1 MVIYSYM
8 KKKLLYITTCMAL
21 FALVFAGCARKESPD
36 NRTLVKLS
44 NRVITLK
51 EFKARIAKLPPYY
64 RDVVEK
70 NKKRYLDE
78 IIMETLLYE
87 EAVRSGA
94 DRDKEV
100 KEVIADAKKKIVMA
114 KYVKSEVEDNVK
126 VTDAETKQYYEYNKD
141 KFKTPEL
148 RRASHILVATEKDA
162 QDILDALSKGASFEE
177 LAKTRSMD
185 ATASR
190 GGDIGY
196 FKQGQL
202 VPDFENVCLKLNIGQ
217 TSGIVHTRFGYHIIK
232 LTDKKESVAESY
244 DKAKRAIEEDLK
256 KRKRAELFDK
266 LVTKLKEKYGVDIKE
281 DVFNSLEPVT
291 PKKEPPNKI

>member
-1 MVIYSYM
+1 MNR
-8 KKKLLYITTCMAL
+8 KLLYIIFSIAI
-21 FALVFAGCARKESPD
+21 FGSISAGCARKESPD
-36 NRTLVKLS
+36 DRVLVKVS

-51 EFKARIAKLPPYY
+51 EFKSRIAKMPSYY

-78 IIMETLLYE
+78 TIMETLLYE
-87 EAVRSGA
+87 EAVRTGA

-100 KEVIADAKKKIVMA
+100 REVIADAKKKIVMA

-256 KRKRAELFDK
+256 KRKRVELFDK
-266 LVTKLKEKYGVDIKE
+266 LVTKLKEKYGVNIKE

-291 PKKEPPNKI
+291 PKKETPNKI

>member
-1 MVIYSYM
+1 MN
-8 KKKLLYITTCMAL
+8 KKLLYIAL
-21 FALVFAGCARKESPD
+21 SIFIFGLISTGCARKESPD
-36 NRTLVKLS
+36 DRVLVKVS

-51 EFKARIAKLPPYY
+51 EFKARIAKMPSYY

-78 IIMETLLYE
+78 MIMETLLYE
-87 EAVRSGA
+87 EAVRNGA

-100 KEVIADAKKKIVMA
+100 REVIADAKKKIVMA
-114 KYVKSEVEDNVK
+114 KYIKNEVEDNIK
-126 VTDAETKQYYEYNKD
+126 VTDSEAKQYYEYNKD

-162 QDILDALSKGASFEE
+162 QDILDALSKGSSFEE

-196 FKQGQL
+196 FKQGQV
-202 VPDFENVCLKLNIGQ
+202 VPDFENVCLKLDVGQ
-217 TSGIVHTRFGYHIIK
+217 TSGIVHTQFGYHIIK
-232 LTDKKESVAESY
+232 LTDKKESAVESY
-244 DKAKRAIEEDLK
+244 DKAKRAIEEELK
-256 KRKRAELFDK
+256 KRKRAELFDS
-266 LVTKLKEKYGVDIKE
+266 LVTRLKEKYGVDIKE
-281 DVFNSLEPVT
+281 DVFNSLEPET
-291 PKKEPPNKI
+291 SKKEASNKI